1 MLRQDM
7 ESIYATLTVIH
18 NIDRQHREE
27 MMAYAQEQRLV
38 HAIRTDERRAHR
50 SLMAWAGRRLVAS
63 GHYLLR
69 QSEPDADLSLATAE

>member
-7 ESIYATLTVIH
+7 ESIYATLTVVH
-18 NIDRQHREE
+18 NIHRQRHEE
-27 MMAYAQEQRLV
+27 MMAFAEEQRLV
-38 HAIRTDERRAHR
+38 RAIRSDERRVQR

-63 GHYLLR
+63 GHYLLK